1 MTLRVVVIGAG
12 GHAKVLIETLQ
23 LQGAVLVALT
33 DAAAERRGRQVLG
46 WAVSGGDELVLA
58 QDAARVRLVNAL
70 GSVNRETL
78 ERRRAAYERFTA
90 HGFRFL
96 QVVHGAAIVSSHAQ
110 LGEGVQVM
118 AGVVIQPGTDIG
130 ANCIVNT
137 SASIDHDCTIGAHCH
152 IAPGV
157 RLSGGVELGDQVHVG
172 TGAVVVQGVRIG
184 VGAIIGAGAVVL
196 ENVDAGATVRGNR
209 E

>member
-23 LQGAVLVALT
+23 QQGAELVVLT
-33 DAAAERRGRQVLG
+33 DAAPERRGRQVLG
-46 WAVSGGDELVLA
+46 WPVSGGDELVLA
-58 QDAARVRLVNAL
+58 QDPARVRLVNAL
-70 GSVNRETL
+70 GSVNRGTL

-90 HGFRFL
+90 RGFRFA
-96 QVVHGAAIVSSHAQ
+96 QVVHGAAVVSSHAH
-110 LGEGVQVM
+110 LDEGAQVM
-118 AGVVIQPGTDIG
+118 AGAVIQPGVRIG
-130 ANCIVNT
+130 ENCIVNT
-137 SASIDHDCTIGAHCH
+137 SASVDHDCTIGAHCH

-157 RLSGGVELGDQVHVG
+157 RLSGRVELGDQVHVG

-184 VGAIIGAGAVVL
+184 AGTVIGAGAVVR
-196 ENVDAGATVRGNR
+196 ENVDAGTTLRGNR